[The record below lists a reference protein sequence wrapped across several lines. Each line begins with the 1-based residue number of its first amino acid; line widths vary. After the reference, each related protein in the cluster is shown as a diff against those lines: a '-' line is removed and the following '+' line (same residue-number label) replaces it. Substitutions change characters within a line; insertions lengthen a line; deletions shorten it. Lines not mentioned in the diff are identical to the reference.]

1 MIVKKLAPHIT
12 RQRFLIE
19 GHFNLDVSES
29 DIKEYLQSVSRELA
43 LRTYAEPI
51 IYSPEGMGKGDNQGF
66 DAFIPLIDSG
76 ISLYAWTKERFLS
89 VVFYTCK
96 HFSEHSALKFTKEY
110 FVMGDEIATK
120 SF

>member
-1 MIVKKLAPHIT
+1 MNKLAPHIT

-19 GHFNLDVSES
+19 GYFNRNVDASV
-29 DIKEYLQSVSRELA
+29 IKEYLQSVSQELA

-51 IYSPEGMGKGDNQGF
+51 IYSPEGMGKGENQGF

-76 ISLYAWTKERFLS
+76 ISLYVWTQEGFLS

-96 HFSEHSALKFTKEY
+96 HFSEESALKFTKEY
-110 FVMGDEIATK
+110 FMMSDEFVTK